1 MDKRKLFR
9 LFITFTSIICLLCTG
24 CSGGAAA
31 STDISA
37 SGSGSHSSSPGGPG
51 DSPGS
56 GTSASTIGSGNSTGT
71 AAKST
76 GGQDAQTAA
85 TGTRDNQ
92 PVVKTP
98 TADGTVTY
106 GNELVTIDAS
116 HSDDGYVMVKYNGTN
131 EMVKVLI
138 TIPGFDKDYQYTLRS
153 NDYEAFPLTGGSAS
167 YKITVYESVSVSEN
181 KYAPIYKL
189 ETDFTIKDEFSP
201 FLYANQYV
209 NFTKDSA
216 AVAKGASLAASA
228 DTDLDVVAN
237 VYHYLVDNVIYDKA
251 KAKDVEDKKIKL
263 YLPDPDD
270 TLDTG
275 EGICFDYAALMTTM
289 LRSQRIPTKLVI
301 GYAGTTYHAWIS
313 TYITDVGWIDN
324 IIQFDGKT
332 WTMMD
337 PTFAA
342 SGKGSKDTEK
352 FITDSSNYTTSYVY

>member
-9 LFITFTSIICLLCTG
+9 IFIIFTTIICLMCTG
-24 CSGGAAA
+24 CSGKG
-31 STDISA
+31 
-37 SGSGSHSSSPGGPG
+37 GSGSDPSAGGG
-51 DSPGS
+51 TGGRSDADGATAGGTKGS
-56 GTSASTIGSGNSTGT
+56 GKSAGTVSG
-71 AAKST
+71 ST
-76 GGQDAQTAA
+76 GGNTASQA
-85 TGTRDNQ
+85 APGKRDNS
-92 PVVKTP
+92 PVVLTP

-106 GNELVTIDAS
+106 GNALVTIDAS

-153 NDYEAFPLTGGSAS
+153 SDYEAFPLTGGSAS
-167 YKITVYESVSVSEN
+167 YKITVYESVSVAEN

-189 ETDFTIKDEFSP
+189 ETEFTIKNEFAP

-228 DTDLDVVAN
+228 DTDLDVVDN
-237 VYHYLVDNVIYDKA
+237 VYHYLVDNVIYDKS
-251 KAKDVEDKKIKL
+251 KARDVEDKKIKL

-342 SGKGSKDTEK
+342 SGKGSKDTEA